1 MEPSPSTHL
10 VEAIDLTHDGLGVCK
25 LEDGYTVFVE
35 DLLKGETAE
44 IIVTQKKKHY
54 GFGKVLQRISKSP
67 FRVTPRCRHFYE
79 CGGCELMHMEYDV
92 QLSFKKYRMELSL
105 RKEKLLDV
113 PVADIISMANP
124 LHYRNKVE
132 IKFHQGDKGLEAG
145 FFRAKSHTLVN
156 LDECHIIGKRT
167 FDVIN
172 LFRNIA
178 NELGLK
184 AVDDTNK
191 TGLLRSA
198 LIRESLYNKE
208 IVILLHLAAKTLPQA
223 DLVVKKMIAK
233 IPEISGIGITMT
245 SDISALATDPI
256 IMLYG
261 RDYITEKIN
270 DVLYQ
275 VSFRSFFQVNSL
287 QAEKLYQKAIE
298 YAEISPKTR
307 LIDAYCGIGS
317 IGLNVAKKAFK
328 IFGIEIVKQAIMDA
342 RKNAEL
348 NDVRNAFFEVGDVER
363 VLKKWEKYKFDVIV
377 IDPPRRGCS
386 RAFLDALLKMRIPR
400 IVYVSCDPA
409 TLARDLRVLADGGY
423 RIREVTPIDMF
434 PQTVSVESV
443 SLLTL

>member
-1 MEPSPSTHL
+1 
-10 VEAIDLTHDGLGVCK
+10 
-25 LEDGYTVFVE
+25 
-35 DLLKGETAE
+35 
-44 IIVTQKKKHY
+44 
-54 GFGKVLQRISKSP
+54 
-67 FRVTPRCRHFYE
+67 
-79 CGGCELMHMEYDV
+79 
-92 QLSFKKYRMELSL
+92 
-105 RKEKLLDV
+105 
-113 PVADIISMANP
+113 
-124 LHYRNKVE
+124 
-132 IKFHQGDKGLEAG
+132 
-145 FFRAKSHTLVN
+145 

-167 FDVIN
+167 FDAIN

-184 AVDDTNK
+184 AVDDANK
-191 TGLLRSA
+191 NGLLRSA
-198 LIRESLYNKE
+198 LIRESLYTKE
-208 IVILLHLAAKTLPQA
+208 IAILLHVADKTLPQA

-298 YAEISPKTR
+298 YVEISPKTR

-348 NDVRNAFFEVGDVER
+348 NDIRNAFFEVGDVER

-386 RAFLDALLKMRIPR
+386 KDFLDALLKMRIPR